1 MLRFSGFCV
10 AALMAAGSA
19 QAATIGLVCDGSVQ
33 LIVAP
38 TEEKAEQCAAALP
51 GNCTEG
57 FRIDA
62 GYFAIA
68 SSADA
73 MASGTG
79 AGAADEAGAAQTAI
93 ASCEAQ
99 GNGDC
104 SIISSGNDDGN
115 TSFSCE

>member
-10 AALMAAGSA
+10 AALMMASSA
-19 QAATIGLVCDGSVQ
+19 QATTIGLICDGNVQ

-38 TEEKAEQCAAALP
+38 TEEKAGQCAAALP
-51 GNCTEG
+51 GSCTEG
-57 FRIDA
+57 FKIDS

-68 SSADA
+68 SSADG
-73 MASGTG
+73 MASGTA

-93 ASCEAQ
+93 SSCEAQ

-104 SIISSGNDDGN
+104 SITTAGNDDGE
-115 TSFSCE
+115 TSLTCE